1 METCR
6 GKVLQRNRRKA
17 STSGTAEGYRRMK
30 RLVLLAACLVTSGL
44 ALTGCSPV
52 LSQRGYLENLDA
64 EAGVAVGKDTK
75 TTIEQKLGDPSV
87 QAAFNADAWYYVS
100 QSEKQVAFFTATVLN
115 RHILAVYFD
124 KDGKVTD
131 MKHYSLE
138 DGHVVAFESRTTP
151 TRGRELTF
159 LQQLF
164 NATPG
169 VPGGSQNTQ
178 DQNPG
183 GGGGPGH

>member
-1 METCR
+1 
-6 GKVLQRNRRKA
+6 
-17 STSGTAEGYRRMK
+17 MK
-30 RLVLLAACLVTSGL
+30 RLALLGLCL
-44 ALTGCSPV
+44 AMAGCTPV
-52 LSQRGYLENLDA
+52 ISQRGYIQNLDA

-75 TTIEQKLGDPSV
+75 TTIEQKLGDPSI
-87 QAAFNADAWYYVS
+87 QAAWGSDAWYYVS
-100 QSEKQVAFFTATVLN
+100 GIEKQIAFFTPTITS

-131 MKHYSLE
+131 MKHYGLE

-169 VPGGSQNTQ
+169 VPGGYGSSQQ
-178 DQNPG
+178 EQNPG
-183 GGGGPGH
+183 GGGGPPH